1 MPALS
6 VVLACYL
13 AALGYTVTKP
23 SVPAISQNLADWLA
37 AHDLTYGL
45 SSYGLGNTT
54 TLASGETVNVRS
66 VSWENTEVAGGPDE
80 FDKSWYDPSLHYA
93 NFVVLIQPPLPI
105 DPIALW
111 EVRDSFGKPAAHLLL
126 QPVHDHGLQQEPA
139 DRPGP
144 VAPPAT
150 AQLAPPS

>member
-1 MPALS
+1 M
-6 VVLACYL
+6 ACYL

-66 VSWENTEVAGGPDE
+66 VSWENTEVAGGPRSSTSPGTTAACTTRT
-80 FDKSWYDPSLHYA
+80 SWC
-93 NFVVLIQPPLPI
+93 
-105 DPIALW
+105 
-111 EVRDSFGKPAAHLLL
+111 
-126 QPVHDHGLQQEPA
+126 
-139 DRPGP
+139 
-144 VAPPAT
+144 
-150 AQLAPPS
+150 